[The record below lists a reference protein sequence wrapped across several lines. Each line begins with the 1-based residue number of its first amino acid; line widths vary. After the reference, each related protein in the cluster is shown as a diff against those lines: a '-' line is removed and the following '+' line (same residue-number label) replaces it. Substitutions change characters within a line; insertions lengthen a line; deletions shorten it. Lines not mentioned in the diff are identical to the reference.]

1 VPVRF
6 GSVRFGLCNVVTEW
20 WYGQFTSG
28 VGWHCTALR
37 ASLTHHRH
45 GLRHGRVA
53 KLEHFADRIARHF
66 PAVAA
71 HIEIALAAVVLGAR
85 RAADI
90 AEVLAG
96 GLTLRIYMI
105 TMVAIQP
112 TRV

>member
-1 VPVRF
+1 MMCPVFKNASISPHDGIDAAVPR
-6 GSVRFGLCNVVTEW
+6 RVT
-20 WYGQFTSG
+20 
-28 VGWHCTALR
+28 
-37 ASLTHHRH
+37 
-45 GLRHGRVA
+45 
-53 KLEHFADRIARHF
+53 
-66 PAVAA
+66 
-71 HIEIALAAVVLGAR
+71 EIALAAVVLGAR